1 MKRCWLFCL
10 MLLSTCIAYS
20 QGVPFIKS
28 FTPDDYHAH
37 NRNFDVAIGN
47 DGMVFIANFE
57 GLLYYDKTQWNII
70 HTPGATRVTVL
81 HRDSKNNIWCG
92 GYNYFGK
99 IKRKPN
105 GEVYLQRVGD
115 VSTFRG
121 EVIEIS
127 ETEGKAI
134 FLVDNGYIYQVD
146 DNDKITIRKQVS
158 EERLNIG
165 LSDVVDMNMLNN
177 NQAVVLSDI
186 TREVSIGNGLKAAI
200 KKGQGIIIRNE
211 AGKVIKTITESNGL
225 PTNSIVWIDYDEHG
239 QIWGATDNGIFS
251 IAYPSA
257 FSHFTENEGL
267 SDEVLSITAFAGKKY
282 IGTINGLFR
291 LEGEALVRIP
301 DIHYACW
308 QMALTSRGLMVATA
322 NGVYRISSNGTI
334 SKLTSTNATA
344 VMEDGNLFYT
354 GELDGVFINEE
365 DGKRRMKVSELENVS
380 KIIRD
385 EQGTIWLQN
394 IFGEIECKKA
404 GEEKFK
410 QYKVGNGKENLLAT
424 LVRIDNQVEI
434 ISTEATTPFSYP
446 QFSFTDNTG
455 VIWLT
460 NNEGKNIYRWK
471 NNQRLDDLDIL
482 LHPFDDMTIRA
493 LFCEDKEIWIG
504 GNSDLTVINTDIE
517 DPALQTPPHLLI
529 RSITLGNDSIVWM
542 GPGEV
547 DRDFRFGSDERNLH
561 FSYSLE
567 FVPLVGTTLYRHQ
580 LNDGAWSAW
589 SEDVDVDFLNLP
601 YGSYKFNVQARDP
614 FGRVTDSTSVE
625 FTISYPFYM
634 RWYMMALYFIFLVF
648 LVYLLIKFRLHQLEK
663 DKIRLEKVV
672 KDRTAEVVKQKDEIE
687 EKSKSLETALNDL
700 NKAQH
705 ELIRQEKMA
714 TVGKLTQG
722 LIDRILNPLNYINNF
737 SKLSEGLVK
746 DIEAN
751 IEDEKEHFDEEN
763 YEDTKDVLN
772 MLRNNLQKVGEHG
785 QNTSRTL
792 KAMEEMLKDRS
803 GGIVDM
809 NLSQLLQLNE
819 KMVYKYYAQDIA
831 DHHIKVSFQYPHS
844 EMPIKGNADQLSKT
858 IMSLLGNAIYAVV
871 KKAQREA
878 YEPEVSLTAVTKDQ
892 LFEITIHDN
901 GIGIE
906 NKIINKIFDPFFTT
920 KTTGEASGVGLYLS
934 REIIQ
939 NYGGDINVKS
949 VKDEYSDFIITLPV
963 LKQ

>member
-1 MKRCWLFCL
+1 MKRFRLLCL
-10 MLLSTCIAYS
+10 LCLSVCMAFP
-20 QGVPFIKS
+20 QGMPFIRN
-28 FTPDDYHAH
+28 FTPEDYHAH

-47 DGMVFIANFE
+47 DGLVFIANFE
-57 GLLYYDKTQWNII
+57 GLLYYDKAKWNII

-81 HRDSKNNIWCG
+81 RRDSKDNIWCG

-99 IKRKPN
+99 IQRKPN
-105 GEVYLQRVGD
+105 GELYLQRVGEIG
-115 VSTFRG
+115 TFKG

-127 ETEGKAI
+127 ETEGKII
-134 FLVDNGYIYQVD
+134 FLVDDGYIYQVD
-146 DNDKITIRKQVS
+146 DDNKISVRKQVS
-158 EERLNIG
+158 DSHLNIG

-177 NQAVVLSDI
+177 NQAMVLTDI
-186 TREVSIGNGLKAAI
+186 TSEMSIGNGLTAAI
-200 KKGQGIIIRNE
+200 RRGQGIIIKDKD
-211 AGKVIKTITESNGL
+211 GKVIRTITEENGL

-257 FSHFTENEGL
+257 FSHFTVNEGL
-267 SDEVLSITAFAGKKY
+267 SDEVLSITSFAGKKY

-291 LEGEALVRIP
+291 LEGEALVRVP
-301 DIHYACW
+301 DIQHACW
-308 QMALTSRGLMVATA
+308 QMVVTSRGLMIATA
-322 NGVYRISSNGTI
+322 NGVYRIASNGAV
-334 SKLTSTNATA
+334 SRLTSTNATA
-344 VMEDGNLFYT
+344 VMVDGDLFYT
-354 GELDGVFINEE
+354 GELDGVYLNKES
-365 DGKRRMKVSELENVS
+365 DQSRTKVTEHENVN
-380 KIIRD
+380 KIMKD
-385 EQGTIWLQN
+385 EQGTIWVQN
-394 IFGEIECKKA
+394 IYGEIEYRKA
-404 GEEKFK
+404 GEKKFTK
-410 QYKVGNGKENLLAT
+410 YNVSNGKESLQAALIKIGKEAK
-424 LVRIDNQVEI
+424 I
-434 ISTEATTPFSYP
+434 ISTEATTPFPYP
-446 QFSFTDNTG
+446 QFSFTDDKG
-455 VIWLT
+455 VTWLT
-460 NNEGKNIYRWK
+460 NNEGKALYRWK
-471 NNQRLDDLDIL
+471 NNQRLDDMDML

-504 GNSDLTVINTDIE
+504 SNNDLTVINTDTN

-529 RSITLGNDSIVWM
+529 RSIILGSDSIVWR
-542 GPGEV
+542 GPGEIDKV
-547 DRDFRFGSDERNLH
+547 FHFGNKERNLQ
-561 FSYSLE
+561 FSFSLE
-567 FVPLVGTTLYRHQ
+567 FVPLTGTTLYRHQ

-589 SEDVDVDFLNLP
+589 SDDTDVEYLNLP
-601 YGSYKFNVQARDP
+601 YGSYTFKVQARDP
-614 FGRVTDSTSVE
+614 FGRITDITAVE
-625 FTISYPFYM
+625 FAISFPFYM
-634 RWYMMALYFIFLVF
+634 RWYMMIFYLILMVLLVYFLVQ
-648 LVYLLIKFRLHQLEK
+648 LRLHRLEK
-663 DKIRLEKVV
+663 DKQRLEKVV
-672 KDRTAEVVKQKDEIE
+672 QDRTAEVVKQKDEIE

-751 IEDEKEHFDEEN
+751 IEDEKDNFDEEN

-772 MLRNNLQKVGEHG
+772 MLRSNLQKVGEHG

-803 GGIVDM
+803 GGIIDM
-809 NLSQLLQLNE
+809 NLTQVLQLNE
-819 KMVYKYYAQDIA
+819 KMVDKYYAKEIA
-831 DHHIKVSFQYPHS
+831 EHHIKVNFNYPH
-844 EMPIKGNADQLSKT
+844 EELPIKGNADLLSKT
-858 IMSLLGNAIYAVV
+858 LMSLLGNAIYAVV

-878 YEPEVSLTAVTKDQ
+878 YEPEVSLTVVPKNN
-892 LFEITIHDN
+892 LLEISIRDN

-939 NYGGDINVKS
+939 NHGGDIIVKS
-949 VKDEYSDFIITLPV
+949 VKDEYSEFIITLPV